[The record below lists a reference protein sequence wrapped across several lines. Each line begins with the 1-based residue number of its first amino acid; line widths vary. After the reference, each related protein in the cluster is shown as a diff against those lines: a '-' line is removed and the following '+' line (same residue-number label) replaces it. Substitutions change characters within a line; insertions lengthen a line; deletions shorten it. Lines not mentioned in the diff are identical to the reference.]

1 MDEFIF
7 GEDRLRDFFL
17 ELLVEIGVGPSAY
30 FMELGGGGAF
40 VLFSL
45 HSSYYSI
52 RNFYRF

>member
-45 HSSYYSI
+45 HSSYYSD
-52 RNFYRF
+52 